1 MICVYPAGC
10 TGFSAGGNGT
20 PAPLSAEVREALNGE
35 CELTSV
41 YLLMMLEVA
50 GSSCF
55 VRYPYLQ

>member
-10 TGFSAGGNGT
+10 TGFSAGGNGI
-20 PAPLSAEVREALNGE
+20 PAPLSAEMMETLNGE

-41 YLLMMLEVA
+41 HLLTMLEVA

>member
-20 PAPLSAEVREALNGE
+20 PASRAAEVREALNGE

-41 YLLMMLEVA
+41 HLLMMLEVA

>member
-1 MICVYPAGC
+1 MICVYPVDC
-10 TGFSAGGNGT
+10 TDFSTNGNGT
-20 PAPLSAEVREALNGE
+20 QAPLSAEVREVLNGE

-41 YLLMMLEVA
+41 HLVMMPEVA